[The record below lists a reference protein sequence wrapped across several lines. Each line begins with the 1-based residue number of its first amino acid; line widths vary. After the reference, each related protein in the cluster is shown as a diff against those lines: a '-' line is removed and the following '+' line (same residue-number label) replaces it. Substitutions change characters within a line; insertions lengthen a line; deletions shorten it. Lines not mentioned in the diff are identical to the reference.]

1 MPPEFIY
8 FDLGNVLLTFSRER
22 QYAQLAEVAGVA
34 PDVVREA
41 LEGRVHDAA
50 ESGTMSTAEV
60 YEQFCTATG
69 TRPDAA
75 ALQRAGNDIF
85 HVNVPMLPLLSQLR
99 RSGRRM
105 GVLSNTSESHWK
117 FITDGRYRIL
127 PNYFEIAILS
137 YEVGAMKPDAKI
149 YAAAAEAVG
158 VPPEKIFFMDD
169 REENVVGA
177 REFGLDAVLYTDT
190 PALVAELTAR
200 GVALDL

>member
-158 VPPEKIFFMDD
+158 VPPVKIFFMDD